1 MKIEVLFFGRLT
13 EIVGAERINLENIS
27 DTDALNAHLWVLYPA
42 LQQLQYKIALNQ
54 KVIHAN
60 KALAAGMTVA
70 VMPPFSGG

>member
-13 EIVGAERINLENIS
+13 EIVGAERINLENIT
-27 DTDALNAHLWVLYPA
+27 DTDTLNTQLWALYPA

-54 KVIHAN
+54 KVIHTN
-60 KALAAGMTVA
+60 KALAEGMTVA